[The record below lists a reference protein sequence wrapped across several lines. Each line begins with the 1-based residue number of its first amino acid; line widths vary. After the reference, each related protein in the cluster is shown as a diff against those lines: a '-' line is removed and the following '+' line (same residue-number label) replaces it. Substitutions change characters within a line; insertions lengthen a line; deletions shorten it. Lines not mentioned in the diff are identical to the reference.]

1 MLMAGRMHPPF
12 LFCRAKR
19 ETGRARSKEKSVG
32 ALRCSGPPRDG
43 GRRIGASADL
53 ARPSGTLYSSAISPT
68 AVPWRIVRRSSGWSS
83 HGAASLFAAA
93 SCPARELPIKASA
106 PTTARAARS
115 EAERAERGAGQM
127 RPCTPLTS
135 ASTPRE
141 SAFKPVP
148 HPAAPVGQSSQTR
161 RHHLTPTPVQQ
172 LCTPVQSCGQK
183 RSFLLDRARPVF
195 FSGKTEKKMGG
206 CIPLNKPLAGAKIP
220 EAAGR
225 RPFTTPSG
233 PTGQP
238 DNPAIRRNGPPGRS
252 TCPGWAGA
260 RRTPSI
266 GRAAPQSR
274 WRRPLAFGFL
284 LVPCGVPAIA
294 RLIP

>member
-127 RPCTPLTS
+127 RPCTPTQDVP
-135 ASTPRE
+135 APRE
-141 SAFKPVP
+141 SAFKSIP
-148 HPAAPVGQSSQTR
+148 HPAAPVGKSSQTR

-172 LCTPVQSCGQK
+172 LCTHVQSCGQSAFFSYTG
-183 RSFLLDRARPVF
+183 RGTFSFWARP
-195 FSGKTEKKMGG
+195 KREWGG
-206 CIPLNKPLAGAKIP
+206 ASAQ
-220 EAAGR
+220 
-225 RPFTTPSG
+225 PS
-233 PTGQP
+233 
-238 DNPAIRRNGPPGRS
+238 A
-252 TCPGWAGA
+252 W
-260 RRTPSI
+260 
-266 GRAAPQSR
+266 
-274 WRRPLAFGFL
+274 LKF
-284 LVPCGVPAIA
+284 
-294 RLIP
+294 

>member
-1 MLMAGRMHPPF
+1 MGRGFSH
-12 LFCRAKR
+12 AD
-19 ETGRARSKEKSVG
+19 GWADARPKEKSVG

-206 CIPLNKPLAGAKIP
+206 ASRWTSPLREQRFPRPPDGGPLHLPPVRPAGQIIQRHAEVVRQGDQRVQAGPVLAGLLVLV
-220 EAAGR
+220 
-225 RPFTTPSG
+225 G
-233 PTGQP
+233 PLPNP
-238 DNPAIRRNGPPGRS
+238 DGGGHLLLGFSLFLAEF
-252 TCPGWAGA
+252 
-260 RRTPSI
+260 
-266 GRAAPQSR
+266 PQS
-274 WRRPLAFGFL
+274 
-284 LVPCGVPAIA
+284 LV
-294 RLIP
+294 

>member
-19 ETGRARSKEKSVG
+19 ETGRARSKGKSVG

-115 EAERAERGAGQM
+115 EAERAERGAGQIP
-127 RPCTPLTS
+127 PCTPTQDIP
-135 ASTPRE
+135 APRE
-141 SAFKPVP
+141 SAPQIFASPRRARQP
-148 HPAAPVGQSSQTR
+148 SAENTQAPSHADPRTATLHDR
-161 RHHLTPTPVQQ
+161 AKLRPKAL
-172 LCTPVQSCGQK
+172 
-183 RSFLLDRARPVF
+183 FLLHRARRVLF
-195 FSGKTEKKMGG
+195 LGKTKKRMGG
-206 CIPLNKPLAGAKIP
+206 ASA
-220 EAAGR
+220 
-225 RPFTTPSG
+225 
-233 PTGQP
+233 
-238 DNPAIRRNGPPGRS
+238 
-252 TCPGWAGA
+252 
-260 RRTPSI
+260 
-266 GRAAPQSR
+266 
-274 WRRPLAFGFL
+274 
-284 LVPCGVPAIA
+284 
-294 RLIP
+294 

>member
-1 MLMAGRMHPPF
+1 MLMAGQMHPPF

-115 EAERAERGAGQM
+115 GCAAVGGFAAYGCGVPLAGKAERAEGG
-127 RPCTPLTS
+127 TS
-135 ASTPRE
+135 GTL
-141 SAFKPVP
+141 V
-148 HPAAPVGQSSQTR
+148 
-161 RHHLTPTPVQQ
+161 
-172 LCTPVQSCGQK
+172 
-183 RSFLLDRARPVF
+183 
-195 FSGKTEKKMGG
+195 TEILG
-206 CIPLNKPLAGAKIP
+206 
-220 EAAGR
+220 
-225 RPFTTPSG
+225 
-233 PTGQP
+233 
-238 DNPAIRRNGPPGRS
+238 
-252 TCPGWAGA
+252 
-260 RRTPSI
+260 
-266 GRAAPQSR
+266 APQR
-274 WRRPLAFGFL
+274 ETVKEELVKCVLA
-284 LVPCGVPAIA
+284 P
-294 RLIP
+294 R

>member
-1 MLMAGRMHPPF
+1 MHPPF

-148 HPAAPVGQSSQTR
+148 HPAAPVA
-161 RHHLTPTPVQQ
+161 PVLANTQAPFHANPRTAT
-172 LCTPVQSCGQK
+172 LHARAELRPKAFFSFGPCTA
-183 RSFLLDRARPVF
+183 RSFRARP
-195 FSGKTEKKMGG
+195 KENGG
-206 CIPLNKPLAGAKIP
+206 ASRWTSPLREQRFPRPPDGGPLQLP
-220 EAAGR
+220 
-225 RPFTTPSG
+225 PG

>member
-206 CIPLNKPLAGAKIP
+206 ASRWTSPLREQRFP
-220 EAAGR
+220 
-225 RPFTTPSG
+225 RPPNGG
-233 PTGQP
+233 PYNSLRSDRP
-238 DNPAIRRNGPPGRS
+238 DNPATRRSGPPGRS

-274 WRRPLAFGFL
+274 WRRPPAFGFRP
-284 LVPCGVPAIA
+284 VPCGVPAIA
-294 RLIP
+294 RLVP